1 MVLLEEL
8 GLLLLLLLL
17 LVVIDSDRM
26 KDDRI
31 GRDVSV

>member
-1 MVLLEEL
+1 VLLEEL

-31 GRDVSV
+31 GRDVSE